1 MSRADE
7 TRVFPGEIWWARPD
21 ATVGREQAGRRPVLV
36 VAGAGYLET
45 VATLVLAAPLTT
57 TNRQWPNHIEI
68 PASAGLNRESWAM
81 TEQIRA
87 ISRGRLE
94 SRIGAVP
101 NATLKD
107 IRLWIAD
114 FLDL

>member
-1 MSRADE
+1 
-7 TRVFPGEIWWARPD
+7 
-21 ATVGREQAGRRPVLV
+21 
-36 VAGAGYLET
+36 
-45 VATLVLAAPLTT
+45 
-57 TNRQWPNHIEI
+57 
-68 PASAGLNRESWAM
+68 M

-94 SRIGAVP
+94 SRIGTVP